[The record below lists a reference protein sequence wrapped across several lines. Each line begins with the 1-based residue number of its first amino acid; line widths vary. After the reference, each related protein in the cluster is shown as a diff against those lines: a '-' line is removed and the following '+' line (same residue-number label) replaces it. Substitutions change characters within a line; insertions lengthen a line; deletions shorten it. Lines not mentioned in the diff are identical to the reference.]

1 MINVLELVMTG
12 LCVGVGSALG
22 LYFANKGL
30 IKQLEKI
37 LSKLNNNRRKNVKTR
52 KVLIYFKA

>member
-52 KVLIYFKA
+52 KV